1 MKRRLGVTCL
11 ILLGGAALLAGCI
24 GIQQSFPAA
33 PPTMPAAV
41 SETVMPSATVAV
53 AATPATA
60 ATLAAAS
67 THAVR
72 PTLAPLP
79 TVTPMPPPTATQPPP
94 LTEKAV
100 PTATSTLAQA
110 ASLPPAATVR
120 PTAARAASGPV
131 RLFAGL
137 NTGADDLA
145 FSPDGKLLA
154 VGSARYGDGSQFAIE
169 VWDVAGGQ
177 LRWSGQHADVVR
189 KVAFSPDGTRVG
201 SASFDNTA
209 RLWDAESGA
218 QVAELKYGHWVYG
231 LDFSSAGNRWAT
243 GSFDGKAIVADASSG
258 QVLAELKHDLMVLDL
273 ALAPDGP
280 WLAVITTGSHGP
292 GRVTVWD
299 VNTHEQRVLAEFN
312 GVGYGNVV
320 FSPDTRWLAAPL
332 GSSGQIAVWQTQIW
346 PEITRLTTPPGSP
359 SRLIVSPNGQRLAA
373 LLQSGQPPSRIVVW
387 DTATWR
393 VVSQFSLADVGWD
406 IAFSPDGRW
415 LAAGLGQGVEQPA
428 LYEGQLWDA
437 SNGQLVAHMP
447 HAEQVLAVA
456 FSADG
461 KQIATGGH
469 DAVKIWD
476 VHSDE

>member
-1 MKRRLGVTCL
+1 
-11 ILLGGAALLAGCI
+11 
-24 GIQQSFPAA
+24 
-33 PPTMPAAV
+33 
-41 SETVMPSATVAV
+41 
-53 AATPATA
+53 
-60 ATLAAAS
+60 
-67 THAVR
+67 
-72 PTLAPLP
+72 
-79 TVTPMPPPTATQPPP
+79 MPPPVATEPSSP
-94 LTEKAV
+94 TETPIPKV
-100 PTATSTLAQA
+100 I
-110 ASLPPAATVR
+110 SLPDSAATVR
-120 PTAARAASGPV
+120 PTATEPSPPTETPIPAVTRIPDSAATLRPTATRAASGPV
-131 RLFAGL
+131 RLAAEL

-145 FSPDGKLLA
+145 FSPDSRSLA
-154 VGSARYGDGSQFAIE
+154 VGSARYGDGSQFAVE
-169 VWDVAGGQ
+169 VWDVAAGQ
-177 LRWSGQHADVVR
+177 LRWTGQHADMVR
-189 KVAFSPDGTRVG
+189 EVAFSPDGTRVG
-201 SASFDNTA
+201 SASFDGA
-209 RLWDAESGA
+209 GRLWDAGSGA
-218 QVAELKYGHWVYG
+218 QVAEFKYKYWVNA
-231 LDFSSAGNRWAT
+231 LDFSNQGNRWAT
-243 GSFDGKAIVADASSG
+243 GGFDGKAIVADASSG
-258 QVLAELKHDLMVLDL
+258 QAQAELKHDLMVLDL

-280 WLAVITTGSHGP
+280 WLAVITTGSYGP

-299 VNTHEQRVLAEFN
+299 VNTYEQRVLAEFN

-373 LLQSGQPPSRIVVW
+373 LIQSGQPPSRIVVW

-393 VVSQFSLADVGWD
+393 VVSQFPLADVGWD

-415 LAAGLGQGVEQPA
+415 LVAGLGQGIEQPA
-428 LYEGQLWDA
+428 RYEGQLWDA

-476 VHSDE
+476 VHTR